1 MSRTSSRGRRP
12 SARATRERHKRVL
25 AVSGGIKTEAQYL
38 DYVNGRVRSGGVKIV
53 TAKSGRDPV
62 SLVKE
67 ARELAAEDKR
77 NAKNS
82 DDPENVFNAIWVVF
96 DVDDFADSIP
106 EAMKLAK
113 EHGIRCAISNPCFEV
128 WLLWHVSEF
137 SSHDTTKA
145 TQKKAK
151 QQEVVGGVGG
161 KTINLKQIEGNYNAA
176 RKSALNAERV
186 HAEAARKFPHDNPRS
201 DVHQLIDYVLESA
214 AKARPSEE
222 INL

>member
-1 MSRTSSRGRRP
+1 
-12 SARATRERHKRVL
+12 
-25 AVSGGIKTEAQYL
+25 
-38 DYVNGRVRSGGVKIV
+38 
-53 TAKSGRDPV
+53 
-62 SLVKE
+62 VKE
-67 ARELAAEDKR
+67 ARQLANEDKR

-82 DDPENVFNAIWVVF
+82 NDPENIFNAVWVVF

-106 EAMKLAK
+106 EAVKLAK

-145 TQKKAK
+145 MQKKAK
-151 QQEVVGGVGG
+151 QREVVSGAGG
-161 KTINLKQIEGNYNAA
+161 KTINFKQIEGKYAVA

-201 DVHQLIDYVLESA
+201 DIHQLIDYVLESA
-214 AKARPSEE
+214 SKARPSEK
-222 INL
+222 IVL